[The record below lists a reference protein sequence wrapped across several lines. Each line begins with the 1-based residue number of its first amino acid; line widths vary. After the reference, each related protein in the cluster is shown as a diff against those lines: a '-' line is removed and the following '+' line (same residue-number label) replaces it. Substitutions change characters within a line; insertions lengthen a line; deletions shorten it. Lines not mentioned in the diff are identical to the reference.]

1 MREEQLNCPFYLADY
16 FIETPAHFI
25 QDSESVLAAREAE
38 I

>member
-16 FIETPAHFI
+16 FIDAHFI